1 MRVFVFDLT
10 PYKEHL
16 DHLKVGAELPW
27 PLPRRHFEPRV
38 AVDTYAEHLAA
49 WEALDRLGYDGV
61 GFNEHHTSP
70 YGLMNSPNLMAA
82 SAAQRTQRIKLLI
95 YGNLLPLHEPLRL
108 AEELAMLDCLSNG
121 RIVSGFARGIPREYN
136 VYRVPLSE
144 SRDRFEEAWEII
156 RRAWTEEVFSFSGK
170 YWSYEDVAIWPRPVQ
185 QPHPPVWVPVSG
197 SQETIEWAGRHD
209 VPITPGLVPTR
220 GLREDIIRYYAR
232 CLAEHGHRITPDH
245 LIIQASAYVADS
257 KARAV
262 AEAGPYTLYFNRT
275 LFSHGNVQ
283 RGQPA
288 AGGRVPVRRLVRLRA
303 AREHGR
309 GLRLARPIPRH
320 DPRERRAGRRG
331 DALGHAERGHRA
343 HHRGRRSRRRG
354 NRAHQHEP
362 RRDAPR
368 DVHGADQALRDRG
381 AARAPVPSRRLRAA
395 RLTGPPRMARTQGP
409 PLEQRRLGR
418 TDMLASVL
426 GFGGSEIGYQQVS
439 ARTVERLL
447 GGALDAGLNVIDTAE
462 CYDESESLIGRA
474 VGSRRREF
482 HLFTKCGHGQGWG
495 RADWRPSAILA
506 SIERSLKRLAT
517 DHVDLVQLHSCS
529 LEHLKKGDAIA
540 ALEQARERGFTRYV
554 GYSGDGEAARYAVEC
569 GRFDVLQTSVSVA
582 DQEAIELTLPLAAA
596 RGVGVIAKRPLANAV
611 WRYAR
616 KPAEPYYQPY
626 WTRLRELG
634 PELLGQGDD
643 AGATA
648 LRFTL
653 AVPGV
658 HTAIVGTTRP
668 ERWLA
673 NAALLRAGALPASDY
688 ARIRARW
695 AEVARPSWVGQT

>member
-82 SAAQRTQRIKLLI
+82 SAAQRTKRIKLLI

-156 RRAWTEEVFSFSGK
+156 RRAWTEEAFSFSGK

-275 LFSHGNVQ
+275 LFSHGNVSEASRQ
-283 RGQPA
+283 REAGYLSAGSFDYVRPENMA
-288 AGGRVPVRRLVRLRA
+288 AVSGSRDRF
-303 AREHGR
+303 R
-309 GLRLARPIPRH
+309 GMTLESVA
-320 DPRERRAGRRG
+320 
-331 DALGHAERGHRA
+331 
-343 HHRGRRSRRRG
+343 
-354 NRAHQHEP
+354 
-362 RRDAPR
+362 RDAEEMPWGTPSEVIER
-368 DVHGADQALRDRG
+368 IIAAADHAGAGTVLINMNRG
-381 AARAPVPSRRLRAA
+381 AMPHEMFMEQIRRFGTEVLPALQAHRV
-395 RLTGPPRMARTQGP
+395 
-409 PLEQRRLGR
+409 
-418 TDMLASVL
+418 DSV
-426 GFGGSEIGYQQVS
+426 
-439 ARTVERLL
+439 
-447 GGALDAGLNVIDTAE
+447 
-462 CYDESESLIGRA
+462 
-474 VGSRRREF
+474 
-482 HLFTKCGHGQGWG
+482 
-495 RADWRPSAILA
+495 
-506 SIERSLKRLAT
+506 
-517 DHVDLVQLHSCS
+517 
-529 LEHLKKGDAIA
+529 
-540 ALEQARERGFTRYV
+540 
-554 GYSGDGEAARYAVEC
+554 
-569 GRFDVLQTSVSVA
+569 
-582 DQEAIELTLPLAAA
+582 PLA
-596 RGVGVIAKRPLANAV
+596 
-611 WRYAR
+611 
-616 KPAEPYYQPY
+616 
-626 WTRLRELG
+626 
-634 PELLGQGDD
+634 
-643 AGATA
+643 
-648 LRFTL
+648 
-653 AVPGV
+653 
-658 HTAIVGTTRP
+658 
-668 ERWLA
+668 
-673 NAALLRAGALPASDY
+673 
-688 ARIRARW
+688 
-695 AEVARPSWVGQT
+695 